1 MKGQQLNLQDKILN
15 QVRKNNIPVVI
26 YLMNGFQL
34 TGEVIG
40 FDNFTIILKA
50 DEKEQ
55 LIYKHAISTIE
66 PKSGIENILNQ

>member
-15 QVRKNNIPVVI
+15 QVRKKDVPVVI

-40 FDNFTIILKA
+40 FDNFTIILKTE
-50 DEKEQ
+50 EKEQ

-66 PKSGIENILNQ
+66 PKSGIENMLGE